1 MPRLLI
7 SAGESSG
14 DQRAAAV
21 LSELDRLVP
30 GVQAVGMGGSA
41 LRAAGCR
48 VLVDSTP
55 LDVMGFAEP
64 IKKLP
69 QLRAALREMVE
80 IAVREKPDAALLC
93 DYPGFNL
100 RLAARL
106 KEKGVRVIYYV
117 SPQVWAWAPGRA
129 ARIARMVDRMLV
141 LFPFEVDVYHR
152 AGLPA
157 EFVGHPLA
165 DELPGAYPQGAAAL
179 RAELGVAPDG
189 ELLALLPG
197 SRPMELERH
206 LAVFAAAAALI
217 GESRPAV
224 RPVVA
229 VVPRTDR
236 VSIAAAAAEAAGG
249 QIPVLAGRT
258 REVLAAADLALVVS
272 GTATL
277 ETALLGCPMVV
288 CYRTGLLNYLL
299 GRLLV
304 TIPCI
309 ALANVVAG
317 RPLVPEL
324 WQSEVTPARVADCAL
339 AILEDADA
347 RARMR
352 EELSA
357 LREVLGVHGASRR
370 AAEAVARELDG
381 GA

>member
-1 MPRLLI
+1 MARLLI
-7 SAGESSG
+7 SVGESSG
-14 DQRAAAV
+14 DQRAAAL
-21 LSELDRLVP
+21 LSELGALVP
-30 GVQAVGMGGSA
+30 GLDAFGMGGPA

-64 IKKLP
+64 IRKLP
-69 QLRAALREMVE
+69 QLRAALGELV
-80 IAVREKPDAALLC
+80 ALAAREKPDAALLC

-106 KEKGVRVIYYV
+106 KERGVRVIYYV

-141 LFPFEVDVYHR
+141 LFPFEVEVYHR

-165 DELPGAYPQGAAAL
+165 DELPGDHARGAAAL
-179 RAELGVAPDG
+179 RAELGISPDQ
-189 ELLALLPG
+189 ELLAILPG

-206 LAVFAAAAALI
+206 LPVFSAAAALI
-217 GESRPAV
+217 AKSRPAV
-224 RPVVA
+224 RPAIA
-229 VVPRTDR
+229 VVPRTDTT
-236 VSIAAAAAEAAGG
+236 SIAAAAGAAAGK

-258 REVLAAADLALVVS
+258 REVLAAADMALTVS

-277 ETALLGCPMVV
+277 EAALLGCPMLV

-309 ALANVVAG
+309 ALPNVIAG

-324 WQSEVTPARVADCAL
+324 WQWEVAPERVADSTL
-339 AILEDADA
+339 AVLEDAEA
-347 RARMR
+347 RAEMR
-352 EELSA
+352 ERLCG
-357 LREVLGVHGASRR
+357 LRETLGVRGASRR
-370 AAEAVARELDG
+370 AAEAVARELDA